1 MTIDTERLRELAG
14 KSRPMAVRLRL
25 GRAYAKADALL
36 VTMTAGK
43 LTSQL
48 PARPAGSPMKDRDSD
63 LINADQ
69 FLDRRD
75 RSLRPIF

>member
-1 MTIDTERLRELAG
+1 
-14 KSRPMAVRLRL
+14 MAVRLRL

-36 VTMTAGK
+36 MTMTAGE
-43 LTSQL
+43 LTSRL
-48 PARPAGSPMKDRDSD
+48 PETFGCATGRFSDEGPDSD

-75 RSLRPIF
+75 RSSDQYFDHTG